1 MNVWLSCTLI
11 FAFSFC
17 SLAYELFLAKILTD
31 LSQNEI
37 LSQSLGIGLFLLGL
51 GAGAALCSVWKTEK
65 PLQRLF
71 YVECLLVS
79 MAFLVIPTSYGIAF
93 LHQLSPFGPTGFIY
107 YFVGLLIFIVG
118 LLSGFEFP
126 LIWQEQGE
134 KMKASL
140 PLAMSYLGGLFA
152 GFAVPLV
159 LNPGWGPFTAIVFLA
174 LINALIAFLLL
185 SFIGKNTW
193 LNPRYIVW
201 LLLPTA
207 SLYLS
212 SLYSPRLEQAFL
224 KTSYF
229 KVQIPD
235 LNVAALKNIW
245 NGLELIP
252 AVQRWHSPYQ
262 KIDLV
267 QSSAASSWAMDPL
280 EGFTL
285 YLDRRLQFNES
296 SYRIY
301 HESMVYGAFNLRKK
315 IPENILILG
324 GGDGLLAAELLK
336 HSEIKRIDLV
346 EIDPKMI
353 ELGKENFHFTNLNQG
368 SLEDAR
374 VHVHIEDGFA
384 YMKHQPP
391 SRFDAVFIDFPYPH
405 SPDLL
410 RLYSVEFYKI
420 VRRTLTSQG
429 FVIMDGPLYSP
440 DEINRAG
447 NTTPPQ
453 WVLRDTIHAAG
464 FKNLFAFGNFEGFYF
479 FTKDDFEANFDYDQ
493 LPGTISNPAL
503 VNLQNLNSYLVGG
516 EETLRVNSLFRPY
529 PIMPGR

>member
-11 FAFSFC
+11 FALSFC

-51 GAGAALCSVWKTEK
+51 GAGAALSSVWKTDQPVK
-65 PLQRLF
+65 RLF

-79 MAFLVIPTSYGIAF
+79 LAFLVIPSSYGIAF
-93 LHQLSPFGPTGFIY
+93 LHHLSPFGPAGFIY
-107 YFVGLLIFIVG
+107 YFVGLLIFAVG

-126 LIWQEQGE
+126 LLWQEQGE
-134 KMKASL
+134 KMRASI

-152 GFAVPLV
+152 GFAVPLI
-159 LNPGWGPFTAIVFLA
+159 LNPGWGPFKAIIFLG
-174 LINALIAFLLL
+174 LINAVIAFSLLP
-185 SFIGKNTW
+185 FVEKNAW
-193 LNPRYIVW
+193 LKPRYLSW

-207 SLYLS
+207 ALYMS
-212 SLYSPRLEQAFL
+212 SLYSPQLEQAYL
-224 KTSYF
+224 KASYF

-235 LNVAALKNIW
+235 LNVAAIKNIW
-245 NGLELIP
+245 NGLKLIP
-252 AVQRWHSPYQ
+252 TVQRWYSPYQ

-280 EGFTL
+280 EGVTL

-296 SYRIY
+296 SYQIY

-315 IPENILILG
+315 VPENILILG
-324 GGDGLLAAELLK
+324 GGDGLLATELLK
-336 HSEIKRIDLV
+336 HPEIKRIDLV

-353 ELGKENFHFTNLNQG
+353 ELGKENFHFTRLNQG
-368 SLEDAR
+368 SLENPR
-374 VHVHIEDGFA
+374 VNVHIEDGFA
-384 YMKHQPP
+384 FMKHQAPEQ
-391 SRFDAVFIDFPYPH
+391 FDAVFIDFPYPH

-420 VRRTLTSQG
+420 VRRTLTPKG

-440 DEINRAG
+440 DEMQAA
-447 NTTPPQ
+447 NTKTPPQ
-453 WVLRDTIHAAG
+453 WVLRDTIKSAG
-464 FKNLFAFGNFEGFYF
+464 FKNIFAFGNFEGFYF
-479 FTKDDFEANFDYDQ
+479 FTKDEFKAQFDYGRIPQ
-493 LPGTISNPAL
+493 AISNPAL
-503 VNLQNLNSYLVGG
+503 VNLQNLNGYLEGG
-516 EETLRVNSLFRPY
+516 EDTSRVNSLFRPY